1 MAAPKKPEDNKKK
14 RHPKSEKFTF
24 TTDDGDT
31 IQATYIENLP
41 FKFVK
46 ELHGKPDEEVQDT
59 LIGQILEADDQQT
72 FDELTIGEVMD
83 FFEKWQEESALTLG
97 ELGAS

>member
-1 MAAPKKPEDNKKK
+1 MAAPKKPEDNKKA

-41 FKFVK
+41 YKFVK
-46 ELHGKPDEEVQDT
+46 ELAGKDDADVQDAF
-59 LIGQILEADDQQT
+59 IAKILDDDAQKV
-72 FDELTIGEVMD
+72 FDELTIGEVTE
-83 FFEKWQEESALTLG
+83 FFEKWSEESALTLG